1 MVRTR
6 RQQIEAGKSG
16 ERTRECPI
24 CSTEVTHG
32 RLPAHIAD
40 EHSD

>member
-1 MVRTR
+1 MDQR
-6 RQQIEAGKSG
+6 G
-16 ERTRECPI
+16 EMIQLGNTDEPHECPI